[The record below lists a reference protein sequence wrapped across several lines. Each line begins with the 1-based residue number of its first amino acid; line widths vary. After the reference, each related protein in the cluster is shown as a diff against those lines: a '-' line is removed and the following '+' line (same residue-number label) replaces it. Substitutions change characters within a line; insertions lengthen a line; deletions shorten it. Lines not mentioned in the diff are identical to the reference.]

1 MADLAGRSRLH
12 ALEGREDSS
21 RPHPRDRARKGELAI
36 FRRYDHWAKRHV
48 PVASLQAGPRMAD
61 VLPALDS
68 VRIMQ
73 LSGPQFVLVGD
84 EASSIRKSGIVYRQA
99 WWCRVVIAEAAA
111 DSDSA
116 QSRSAGCGSLTL
128 RDR

>member
-1 MADLAGRSRLH
+1 MVVDVICMRLKG
-12 ALEGREDSS
+12 AKI
-21 RPHPRDRARKGELAI
+21 PRDRIRAIAPVRGELAI
-36 FRRYDHWAKRHV
+36 FRRYDHWARRHV
-48 PVASLQAGPRMAD
+48 LVGSLQAGPRMAD

-84 EASSIRKSGIVYRQA
+84 EASSIRKSGVVYRQA

-116 QSRSAGCGSLTL
+116 HSRSAGCGSLTL